1 MPATAG
7 PTTPLTA
14 LSGTIPRVSSSRQA
28 QRGRVARL
36 TQRLGTLWG
45 VRLTGLTVVR
55 NPRLRTT
62 RARYVPLERR
72 LEVSTAAARAPH
84 PERVLIHELAHAAAV
99 ELYGRKVRPHGKE
112 WKALIQTAERAGFKT
127 SIPRPPRANSAT
139 KRRPTDRFD
148 HVCPVCQFRRIAKRR
163 VTTWRCPDCR
173 AAGLPGHLAIE
184 RQS

>member
-1 MPATAG
+1 M
-7 PTTPLTA
+7 
-14 LSGTIPRVSSSRQA
+14 A
-28 QRGRVARL
+28 QL
-36 TQRLGTLWG
+36 TQQLGALWG
-45 VRLTGLTVVR
+45 VRLAGLTVVR

-62 RARYVPLERR
+62 RARYLPLERR
-72 LEVSTAAARAPH
+72 LEVSTPAARALH

-112 WKALIQTAERAGFKT
+112 WAALIETAERAGFRMAT
-127 SIPRPPRANSAT
+127 PRESSANRPT
-139 KRRPTDRFD
+139 RRPSNAHFD

-184 RQS
+184 RRP